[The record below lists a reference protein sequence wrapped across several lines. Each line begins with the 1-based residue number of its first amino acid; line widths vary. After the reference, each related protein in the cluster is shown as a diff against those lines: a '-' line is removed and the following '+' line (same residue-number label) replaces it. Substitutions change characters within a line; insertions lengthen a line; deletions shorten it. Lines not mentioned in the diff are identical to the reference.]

1 MRINKYIAS
10 AGITSRRKA
19 DELIAD
25 GKVKVN
31 GAVLVNPGY
40 HVEDGDVVEVEGV
53 KIKPADKK
61 VYYLLNKPT
70 GYVTSTFDKEGRAVV
85 TELVPDNIRVFPV
98 GRLDYNTSGLLI
110 MTNDGELSNKLMHP
124 SHEFNKT
131 YLARVKGIV
140 SRAEA
145 ARLAKGIDIG
155 GFVTSPAE
163 VNLIRHDKNSTVVE
177 ITIHEGKNRQ
187 VRRMFEAIDHP
198 VEELCRIGLGK
209 LTIGK
214 LAVGQCRKLGPAE
227 IEYLKRGTDLE
238 GNFSPKGDGPCR
250 SAKQHNVP

>member
-19 DELIAD
+19 DELIEE

-31 GAVLVNPGY
+31 GAVLMNPGY
-40 HVEDGDVVEVEGV
+40 HVEDGDVVEVDGQT
-53 KIKPADKK
+53 IRPATKL

-70 GYVTSTFDKEGRAVV
+70 GYVTSTSDEEGRAVV
-85 TELVPDNIRVFPV
+85 TELVPDNVRVFPV

-110 MTNDGELSNKLMHP
+110 LTNDGELSNKLMHP
-124 SHEFNKT
+124 SHEFDKK
-131 YLARVKGIV
+131 YLARVQGIV
-140 SRAEA
+140 TRNEA

-163 VNLIRHDKNSTVVE
+163 VNLIRHDKNSTVAE

-187 VRRMFEAIDHP
+187 VRRMFKAIGHP
-198 VEELCRIGLGK
+198 VEELCRVGLGK

-214 LAVGQCRKLGPAE
+214 LAVGQCRKLSPSE
-227 IEYLKRGTDLE
+227 IEYLKR
-238 GNFSPKGDGPCR
+238 
-250 SAKQHNVP
+250 V

>member
-10 AGITSRRKA
+10 AGVTSRRKA
-19 DELIAD
+19 DELIEG

-40 HVEDGDVVEVEGV
+40 HVEDGDIVEVDGQTIRPES
-53 KIKPADKK
+53 KL

-70 GYVTSTFDKEGRAVV
+70 GYVTSTADEEGRAVV
-85 TELVPDNIRVFPV
+85 TELVPDSVRVFPV

-110 MTNDGELSNKLMHP
+110 LTNDGELSNKLMHP
-124 SHEFNKT
+124 SHEFDKK
-131 YLARVKGIV
+131 YLARVQGIV

-145 ARLAKGIDIG
+145 SRLAKGIDIG

-187 VRRMFEAIDHP
+187 VRRMFKAINHP
-198 VEELCRIGLGK
+198 VEELCRVGLGK

-214 LAVGQCRKLGPAE
+214 LAVGQCRKLSPAE
-227 IEYLKRGTDLE
+227 VDYLKR
-238 GNFSPKGDGPCR
+238 
-250 SAKQHNVP
+250 V

>member
-10 AGITSRRKA
+10 AGVTSRRKA

-31 GAVLVNPGY
+31 GAVLVNVGY
-40 HVEDGDVVEVEGV
+40 HVEDGDVVEVNGSV
-53 KIKPADKK
+53 VKPATKL

-70 GYVTSTFDKEGRAVV
+70 GYVTSTDDEEGRAVV
-85 TELVPDNIRVFPV
+85 TELVPDEVRVFPV

-110 MTNDGELSNKLMHP
+110 LTNDGELSNKLMHP
-124 SHEFNKT
+124 RHEFNKT
-131 YLARVKGIV
+131 YVARVKGIV
-140 SRAEA
+140 SKAEA

-163 VNLIRHDKNSTVVE
+163 VELIRHDKNSTVAQ

-187 VRRMFEAIDHP
+187 VRRMFKAIGHP
-198 VEELCRIGLGK
+198 VEELCRTGLGN

-214 LAVGQCRKLGPAE
+214 LAVGQCRKLSPAE
-227 IEYLKRGTDLE
+227 VEYLKR
-238 GNFSPKGDGPCR
+238 
-250 SAKQHNVP
+250 V

>member
-10 AGITSRRKA
+10 AGVTSRRKA
-19 DELIAD
+19 DELIEE

-31 GAVLVNPGY
+31 GAVLMNPGY
-40 HVEDGDVVEVEGV
+40 HVEDGDVVEVEGMV
-53 KIKPADKK
+53 VQPETKL

-70 GYVTSTFDKEGRAVV
+70 GYVTSTSDEEGRAVV

-110 MTNDGELSNKLMHP
+110 LTNDGELSNKLMHP
-124 SHEFNKT
+124 KHEFNKT
-131 YLARVKGIV
+131 YIARVNGIV

-155 GFVTSPAE
+155 GFVTSPADVE
-163 VNLIRHDKNSTVVE
+163 LLRHDKNSTVAK

-187 VRRMFEAIDHP
+187 VRRMFKAIGHP
-198 VEELCRIGLGK
+198 VEELTRVGLGN

-214 LAVGQCRKLGPAE
+214 LAVGQCRKLSPAE
-227 IEYLKRGTDLE
+227 VEYLKR
-238 GNFSPKGDGPCR
+238 
-250 SAKQHNVP
+250 V